1 MVTVEATDGDEDD
14 FGRIIYSLA
23 GAYKDAFNIGSDDGT
38 VTVVDPGM
46 LIQVHLLM
54 GLKIS

>member
-46 LIQVHLLM
+46 LIRC
-54 GLKIS
+54 IF

>member
-38 VTVVDPGM
+38 VTVVDPGAC
-46 LIQVHLLM
+46 LSASFDGI
-54 GLKIS
+54 KD